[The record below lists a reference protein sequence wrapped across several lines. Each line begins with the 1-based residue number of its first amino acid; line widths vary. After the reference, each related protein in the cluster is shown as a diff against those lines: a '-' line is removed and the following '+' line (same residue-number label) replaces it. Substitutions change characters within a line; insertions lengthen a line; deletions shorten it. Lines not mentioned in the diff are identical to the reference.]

1 MEDRD
6 VTEKTGTDSVRDI
19 DPNVKK
25 TENDSAEKSAEKP
38 KKKVSGLKVLQRI
51 FIAGIIVCVII
62 LGWQY
67 WNRQRA
73 KSIFEDLQNR
83 STETAGTDENGEE
96 TSGDS
101 VTRVSD
107 IIDDDQQDIL
117 AERGIEIPEKN
128 LDWDAM
134 REQNS
139 DIYAWIYVPGTSV
152 DYPVLQKADDDDYY
166 LKHNLDG
173 SSGYPGCIYTQTKNS
188 KDFTDYITVLY
199 GHNMK
204 DGTMFKS
211 LHNYSDSAFFENN
224 RYIFVYTP
232 EKVLVYEIFAAVRF
246 GNGNVLLD
254 YDMNSKMDRTQ
265 FISDLVN
272 NRSMTDVV
280 DEKIAVDKDSHII
293 TLSTCLDDSAKN
305 RWLVNGVLIE

>member
-19 DPNVKK
+19 DPNVKE
-25 TENDSAEKSAEKP
+25 TESDNKSEKKP
-38 KKKVSGLKVLQRI
+38 KKKASGMKILQRI
-51 FIAGIIVCVII
+51 FIVGIVICVII

-73 KSIFEDLQNR
+73 KSTFEDLQNR
-83 STETAGTDENGEE
+83 STETAGTDENEDG
-96 TSGDS
+96 TSSDN

-107 IIDDDQQDIL
+107 IIDDEQKDIL
-117 AERGIEIPEKN
+117 AERGIEVPEKN

-173 SSGYPGCIYTQTKNS
+173 SSGYPGCIYTQTANS
-188 KDFTDYITVLY
+188 RDFTDYITVLY

-204 DGTMFKS
+204 DGTMFKT
-211 LHNYSDSAFFENN
+211 LHNYSDSTFFENN

-246 GNGNVLLD
+246 GNGNILLD
-254 YDMNSKMDRTQ
+254 YDMNSSTDRAR
-265 FISDLVN
+265 FIN
-272 NRSMTDVV
+272 NLRSNRDMTDSVDGSIVV
-280 DEKIAVDKDSHII
+280 DTESRII
-293 TLSTCLDDSAKN
+293 TLSTCLDDSSKN